1 MATIHLSS
9 GLSAHAGG
17 LEAIVIEAPRVREL
31 MLELVARYPTLGGDL
46 LSQMAVAIDGDIYH
60 DADYLP
66 LRSDSDVYLV
76 PRITG
81 G

>member
-31 MLELVARYPTLGGDL
+31 MLELVARYPTLGDTL
-46 LSQMAVAIDGDIYH
+46 RQMAVAIDGEIYH

>member
-31 MLELVARYPTLGGDL
+31 MLELVARYPALGDTLR
-46 LSQMAVAIDGDIYH
+46 QMAVAIDGEIYH

>member
-31 MLELVARYPTLGGDL
+31 MLELVARYPTLGDTL
-46 LSQMAVAIDGDIYH
+46 RQMAVAIDGEIYH
-60 DADYLP
+60 DADFLP

>member
-1 MATIHLSS
+1 MATIHLPS

-31 MLELVARYPTLGGDL
+31 MLELVARYPTLGDTL
-46 LSQMAVAIDGDIYH
+46 RQMAVAIDGEIYH

>member
-1 MATIHLSS
+1 MATIHLSG

-17 LEAIVIEAPRVREL
+17 LETIVIEAPRVREL
-31 MLELVARYPTLGGDL
+31 MLELVARYPTLGDTL
-46 LSQMAVAIDGDIYH
+46 RQMAVAIDGEIYH

>member
-1 MATIHLSS
+1 MATIHLPS
-9 GLSAHAGG
+9 GLSAQAGG

-31 MLELVARYPTLGGDL
+31 MLELVARYPTLGDTL
-46 LSQMAVAIDGDIYH
+46 RQMAVAIDGEIYH